1 MHTFNVFIYILKGS
15 IVTFKLYG
23 ITAIFSVA
31 ISILFAWGKTSNNKT
46 LKYFLEFYTW
56 VFRGTPLLLQL
67 FFTYYGLP
75 VIGIKLSG
83 FNSAVITFIL
93 NYTAY
98 LTEIFR
104 AGIESIDK
112 GQFEAAKALGLN
124 YKVTMIRIILPQ
136 TFKRVLPPLC
146 NEAINL
152 VKDTAMITVIGM
164 AEILRNAKEVV
175 TREFTIM
182 PFILAAVVYL
192 LITSAIVIIFKN
204 IEKRYSVYE

>member
-1 MHTFNVFIYILKGS
+1 MHTFNIFIYILKGS

-23 ITAIFSVA
+23 VTAIFSVA

-104 AGIESIDK
+104 SGIESIDK

-124 YKVTMIRIILPQ
+124 YKVTMVRIILPQ

-182 PFILAAVVYL
+182 PFILAAVIYL